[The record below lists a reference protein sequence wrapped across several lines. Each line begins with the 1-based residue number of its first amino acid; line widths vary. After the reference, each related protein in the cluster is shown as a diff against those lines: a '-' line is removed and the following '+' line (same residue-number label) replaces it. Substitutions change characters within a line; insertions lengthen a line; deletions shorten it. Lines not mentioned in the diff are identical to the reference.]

1 MNDER
6 VYGEAGGLS
15 NASMIGEEA
24 SRTIQRTINNNNAV
38 GTIIGYYDVEL
49 TILSVSDF
57 MLYNLGYS
65 YEEFQRCTGG
75 SLRSVF
81 YGENTSFLDADHLR
95 QIRGL
100 GEGEMLTSD
109 GTPVTVRIFKEDS
122 VDRDGTPVWIMSA
135 RLDWEH
141 ENVTLINGA
150 MKSGMWYLSR
160 RLRIH
165 TSKNLLPARNL

>member
-38 GTIIGYYDVEL
+38 GTIIGYYDDEL

-65 YEEFQRCTGG
+65 YEEFQRALERLAADLPVGALAERLAGLTMIGRG
-75 SLRSVF
+75 R
-81 YGENTSFLDADHLR
+81 GDAD
-95 QIRGL
+95 
-100 GEGEMLTSD
+100 
-109 GTPVTVRIFKEDS
+109 
-122 VDRDGTPVWIMSA
+122 
-135 RLDWEH
+135 LD
-141 ENVTLINGA
+141 
-150 MKSGMWYLSR
+150 
-160 RLRIH
+160 
-165 TSKNLLPARNL
+165 

>member
-6 VYGEAGGLS
+6 VYGEAGGLG

-38 GTIIGYYDVEL
+38 GTIIGYYDDEL

-75 SLRSVF
+75 SLRTWR
-81 YGENTSFLDADHLR
+81 GGDAD
-95 QIRGL
+95 
-100 GEGEMLTSD
+100 
-109 GTPVTVRIFKEDS
+109 K
-122 VDRDGTPVWIMSA
+122 
-135 RLDWEH
+135 
-141 ENVTLINGA
+141 
-150 MKSGMWYLSR
+150 
-160 RLRIH
+160 
-165 TSKNLLPARNL
+165 